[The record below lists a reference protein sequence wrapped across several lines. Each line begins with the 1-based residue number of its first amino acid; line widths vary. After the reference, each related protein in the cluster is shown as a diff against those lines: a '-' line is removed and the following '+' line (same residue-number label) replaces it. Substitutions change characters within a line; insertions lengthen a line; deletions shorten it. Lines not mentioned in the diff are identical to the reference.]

1 MSGTP
6 TALHA
11 EIKQAIVRSLR
22 LPITSADIEDS
33 MPLFGEGL
41 GLDSIDVLELVLELE
56 RTFGVAI
63 RDEQTGAKVLY
74 SVETIAAFVDA
85 ERSKKTA

>member
-6 TALHA
+6 TALYA

-22 LPITSADIEDS
+22 LPITAADIEDS
-33 MPLFGEGL
+33 TPLFGEGL

-63 RDEQTGAKVLY
+63 RDEQTGAKVLH
-74 SVETIAAFVDA
+74 SVETIAAFIVA
-85 ERSKKTA
+85 ERSRKPA